1 MSDRTEVER
10 LRARVAELET
20 RLETTKAP
28 SAGTAPPHSSAWRTT
43 TSAVLLTLAC
53 LLAPLS
59 VTAVWAS
66 TVISDTDRYV
76 DTVAPLADDPAV
88 RRAVANRVTATALD
102 SLQIEALTTQ
112 LMDSLAAQ
120 ENVPPRVAAA
130 LPALVGPI
138 TDGVESFTRTQI
150 NDLMATPQFAQ
161 LWAEANRVAHTQV
174 VRLLEGNQGGAVSA
188 QGDTITLNLAPII
201 EQVQTRLVAEGF
213 TLAQN
218 IPVVDQSFVLVQ
230 SEAITQAQG
239 FYSLLNTLGA
249 WLGVIALVLF
259 AAGVYLA
266 RDRRRA
272 LLRGALGVTA
282 AMVVVG
288 AGLAIFRLTY
298 VESTPAGILTPETAG
313 SVFDTLVRFLRTG
326 LRAAAVLGLLV
337 ALAAFLAGPSG
348 TAVRTRSWLQ
358 GGFASLRGSADAA
371 GWNPGRF
378 GTWAYAHKRGLQ
390 VGVLAAAG
398 LVLMFWTGPTVGTI
412 VVVALLVL
420 VLLAVVEFLARPA
433 PTAATGAPAATAA
446 GDGAG
451 PAAATASTLE
461 QPVVPAPRTP
471 LHEPSGET
479 SAGPAAR
486 PAHRV

>member
-1 MSDRTEVER
+1 MSDSAEVER

-20 RLETTKAP
+20 RLKTARTAP
-28 SAGTAPPHSSAWRTT
+28 APVAPPHRSAWRAT
-43 TSAVLLTLAC
+43 TSVVLLTLAC

-59 VTAVWAS
+59 VSAVWAN
-66 TVISDTDRYV
+66 TVISDTGQYV
-76 DTVAPLADDPAV
+76 ETVAPLAEDPAV
-88 RRAVANRVTATALD
+88 RRAVANQVTATTLA
-102 SLQIEALTTQ
+102 SLEIEQVTTE
-112 LMDSLAAQ
+112 LLDSLAAQ

-138 TDGVESFTRTQI
+138 TDGVEGFTRTQI

-188 QGDTITLNLAPII
+188 QGDTITLNIGPII
-201 EQVQTRLVAEGF
+201 EQVKARLVADGF

-218 IPVVDQSFVLVQ
+218 VPAVNQSFVLVE
-230 SEAITQAQG
+230 SDAVTRAQG
-239 FYSLLNTLGA
+239 FYSLLNALGV

-259 AAGVYLA
+259 AVGVYLA
-266 RDRRRA
+266 HDRRRA

-298 VESTPAGILTPETAG
+298 VESTPAGILTPEAAG

-337 ALAAFLAGPSG
+337 ALAAFLAGPSPA
-348 TAVRTRSWLQ
+348 AVRSRSWLQ
-358 GGFASLRGSADAA
+358 GGFASLRGSAESA
-371 GWNPGRF
+371 GWNPGRV
-378 GTWAYAHKRGLQ
+378 GTWAYTHKRGLQ

-398 LVLMFWTGPTVGTI
+398 LVLMFWTGPTVGT
-412 VVVALLVL
+412 VVLVTLLVL
-420 VLLAVVEFLARPA
+420 VFLAVVEFVARPTPA
-433 PTAATGAPAATAA
+433 TPDVAKAATPAGNGASAATAGLA
-446 GDGAG
+446 GQAG
-451 PAAATASTLE
+451 
-461 QPVVPAPRTP
+461 VPAPRTP
-471 LHEPSGET
+471 VHEPAGEET
-479 SAGPAAR
+479 AGQAAR
-486 PAHRV
+486 PPHHV